1 MSRLLTH
8 TNILVDDFDFAKSFP
23 KGSFVHF
30 LTHFHTDHYEGL
42 SPLWDYGEIHCTHQT
57 KKFILNKYPKIQ
69 NIHSYDYYKPSELEV
84 GQEKLKVRFYFF
96 DAKHIPGSAMILFQG
111 FMGSILFT
119 GDFRY
124 NYSMVEE
131 NNILFPLEKRENHTK
146 R

>member
-23 KGSFVHF
+23 KRSFVHF
-30 LTHFHTDHYEGL
+30 LTHFHSDHYEGL
-42 SPLWDYGEIHCTHQT
+42 SPLWDYGDIHCTHQP

-69 NIHSYDYYKPSELEV
+69 NIYSYDYYQPNQIEV
-84 GQEKLKVRFYFF
+84 GPEKLKVSFYLF
-96 DAKHIPGSAMILFQG
+96 DAKHISGSAMIFFQG
-111 FMGSILFT
+111 YMGSILFT

-131 NNILFPLEKRENHTK
+131 NQILFPL
-146 R
+146 